1 MAKKPIKASTAR
13 SDRSQAPRAPEPRRA
28 VGSGESAATV
38 VVTNRHGIE
47 VSTAK

>member
-1 MAKKPIKASTAR
+1 MAKAKKKVNDAR
-13 SDRSQAPRAPEPRRA
+13 ALRTQAPRAPEPRRA
-28 VGSGESAATV
+28 VGSGESAETK

>member
-1 MAKKPIKASTAR
+1 MAKASKKNNDAR
-13 SDRSQAPRAPEPRRA
+13 ALRAQAPRAPEPKRA